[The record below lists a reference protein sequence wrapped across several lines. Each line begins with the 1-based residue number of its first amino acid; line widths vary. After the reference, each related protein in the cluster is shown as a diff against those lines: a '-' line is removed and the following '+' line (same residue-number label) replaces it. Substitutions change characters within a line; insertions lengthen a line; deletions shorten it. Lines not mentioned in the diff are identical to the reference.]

1 MNLYKTDNSMTK
13 RLVII
18 FFVTTIL
25 LVLLHG
31 VFRIYEVF
39 YPSYFNQTEYTQAAF
54 IGNGKMP
61 DKYELLF
68 YGFTSFKVLTIC
80 IILSL
85 IICSFKFIKK

>member
-1 MNLYKTDNSMTK
+1 MTK
-13 RLVII
+13 RLVTI

-39 YPSYFNQTEYTQAAF
+39 YPSYFNQKEYTQIAF
-54 IGNGKMP
+54 IENGKMP

-68 YGFTSFKVLTIC
+68 YGFTSFEVLTVSL
-80 IILSL
+80 ILSL
-85 IICSFKFIKK
+85 IICSFKLIKR